1 MTDFTIV
8 LRSLRLRLFST
19 IVTALLVAT
28 SAGLLLSILALRNAG
43 KAAFERGSGNA
54 HLLVSADQSPLV
66 AVLNGLFYANPP
78 RAPLSR
84 AKVTELRQSFP
95 WDFVVETQLGDSY
108 RGFPVLATTPEFFAK
123 FEPTLGEPWSLASGK
138 FFDEN
143 MQVVLGA
150 AAARET
156 GLRLG
161 AKIVLTHGSGS
172 SREGSADA
180 SAHEGHVHREY
191 EFEVVGIL
199 DATGSAHDRALFVSL
214 ESSWILHAHDRR
226 EREGIEGKVTAA
238 DLLDDDRKITGLL
251 LRLPTRSGSS
261 VSGALQQVFDT
272 LRRDTSITVAQP
284 ADQIDKLFAIVSN
297 IDGIFVALAIA
308 TLASSAV
315 AILLS
320 MVNSMAERRR
330 QIAILRVLGA
340 SRARVF
346 GIVLTEAMLI
356 GLAGAAAGILVSAVA
371 LHLATAW
378 IRASLGL
385 IISADFDPRAS
396 ILVAAGAVLLAALAG
411 LVPATL
417 AYRTSVSKQLRPL
430 G

>member
-1 MTDFTIV
+1 MTDLTIV

-28 SAGLLLSILALRNAG
+28 SAGLLLSMLSLRNAG

-84 AKVTELRQSFP
+84 EKVSEIRRLFP
-95 WDFVVETQLGDSY
+95 WDFIVETQLGDSY
-108 RGFPVLATTPEFFAK
+108 RGFPVLATTPEFFSK
-123 FEPTLGEPWSLASGK
+123 FEPVVGEPWTLASGK
-138 FFDEN
+138 FFDGN

-150 AAARET
+150 ASARET

-161 AKIVLTHGSGS
+161 AKIVLTHGSGA
-172 SREGSADA
+172 SREGGEEE
-180 SAHEGHVHREY
+180 HGHVHREY

-199 DATGSAHDRALFVSL
+199 DATGSPHDRALFVSL
-214 ESSWILHAHDRR
+214 ESSWMLHAHDRR
-226 EREGIEGKVTAA
+226 EREGIEGKVTVA
-238 DLLDDDRKITGLL
+238 DLLDDDRKITGML

-261 VSGALQQVFDT
+261 VSSALQQVFDA

-297 IDGIFVALAIA
+297 VDGIFIALAIA
-308 TLASSAV
+308 TLLSSAV

-330 QIAILRVLGA
+330 QIAVLRVLGA

-356 GLAGAAAGILVSAVA
+356 GLVGAAAGIVISAIV
-371 LHLATAW
+371 LTIATSW
-378 IRASLGL
+378 LRANLGL
-385 IISADFDPRAS
+385 IIAPDFDPRAS
-396 ILVAAGAVLLAALAG
+396 VLVAAGAVLLAAIAG
-411 LVPATL
+411 LVPAML